1 MLQFTGDHP
10 KETAVNYFHLFLLFI
25 YEFLMIFF
33 EDYKKYNSINSF
45 FFVDMSITLHRYG
58 NGVRLGVMGD
68 ALIGPQHS
76 IITRTFPKS
85 LQNLSA
91 VVGVPKTPVFEH
103 QSRSP
108 SPHSDSPTTSHGY

>member
-1 MLQFTGDHP
+1 
-10 KETAVNYFHLFLLFI
+10 
-25 YEFLMIFF
+25 MIFI
-33 EDYKKYNSINSF
+33 EDRHKYNSITIF

-91 VVGVPKTPVFEH
+91 IVGVPKTPVLEN

-108 SPHSDSPTTSHGY
+108 SPHSVSPTTSPGY